1 MEFYLPHQV
10 RTAREFLVHLVLI
23 TLGILIALGL
33 EQVLAAHHR
42 AKLGHDAV
50 AAFRRELRENRDQV
64 AEMIKAM
71 PTVRAQIKG
80 QVALVE
86 ALPPGS
92 KVAAPIVYPNIRF
105 YQISTASW
113 DTAIA
118 TQALNEIPPAE
129 AQRYS
134 AAYGVF
140 GTFMA
145 EERNGLLTWQ
155 ELVRFG
161 SDASLLTAEQRV
173 RLIEQLNSYAGFT
186 YVVEMLGKG
195 TLQTCDEALR

>member
-10 RTAREFLVHLVLI
+10 RTVREFLVHLVLI

-33 EQVLAAHHR
+33 EQLLAAHHR
-42 AKLGHDAV
+42 ARLGREAV
-50 AAFRRELRENRDQV
+50 EAFRRELRENRAQV
-64 AEMIKAM
+64 QEMIKAM
-71 PTVRAQIKG
+71 PTVRAQING
-80 QVALVE
+80 QVALVQG
-86 ALPPGS
+86 LSPGS
-92 KVAAPIVYPNIRF
+92 KLAAPIVYPNIRF
-105 YQISTASW
+105 YQVSTASW

-118 TQALNEIPPAE
+118 TQALNEIPPTE
-129 AQRYS
+129 VQRYS

-140 GTFMA
+140 GTFME
-145 EERNGLLTWQ
+145 EERYGLGTWQ

-161 SDASLLTAEQRV
+161 TDAALLTPEQRL

-186 YVVEMLGKG
+186 YLVEMLGKG